1 MVRTTAIQRQNEK
14 TTWTSRHAIVSQ
26 RPSETHGEDEDFL
39 EIIRMTR
46 DCPRSSGDRLEMT
59 LRYSGLKVL

>member
-1 MVRTTAIQRQNEK
+1 M
-14 TTWTSRHAIVSQ
+14 SQ

-46 DCPRSSGDRLEMT
+46 DCPRSSGDRLKMT
-59 LRYSGLKVL
+59 LRYRGLKVLQYMEVLNIEDTLRP